1 VGERFCVRNSG
12 ATAAVE
18 GVGDHAL
25 EYMTGGTVVILGK
38 TGRNIA
44 AGMSG
49 GRAFVLDLNVALV
62 NGDMVDVL
70 HVPVDERERL
80 HSTVYEFARETG
92 SDIATQLLA
101 DWDASLSRF
110 SLIMPR
116 DYARVL
122 AAMERAEREG
132 LPADQYVMEVAAHG

>member
-1 VGERFCVRNSG
+1 
-12 ATAAVE
+12 
-18 GVGDHAL
+18 
-25 EYMTGGTVVILGK
+25 MTGGTVVILGQ

-70 HVPVDERERL
+70 QVPADERERL
-80 HSTVYEFARETG
+80 HSAVFEFAKETG
-92 SDIATQLLA
+92 SEVATQLLA
-101 DWDASLSRF
+101 DWDVSLSRF

-116 DYARVL
+116 DFARVL
-122 AAMERAEREG
+122 AAMERAVKEG
-132 LPADQYVMEVAAHG
+132 LPADQYVMEVAANG